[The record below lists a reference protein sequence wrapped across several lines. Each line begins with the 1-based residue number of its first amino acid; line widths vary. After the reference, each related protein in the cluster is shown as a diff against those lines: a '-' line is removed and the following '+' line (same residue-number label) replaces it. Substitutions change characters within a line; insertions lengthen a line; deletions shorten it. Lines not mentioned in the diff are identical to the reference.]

1 MLRIR
6 RPSRGAFFATLMTVA
21 ALLALSP
28 PALARWMRGA
38 IGPLA
43 MLQRPLA
50 LAVQQAK
57 DAATPGRAGL
67 SAEEAQRWQIEME
80 QLRRLAGNQQLSI
93 EELERKLAEVS
104 LLREQFGDARVKLI
118 VAEVIGYDAAPR
130 RATIRLS
137 QGSWTVT
144 GLRPD
149 LWVAATDSPPWYPEA
164 ERVREGLSRQWLVGR
179 VTEVQPFVTTVQ
191 LTTDPGF
198 GPIEVQPALVGA
210 DGRWSAMRMRCALR
224 GVGGGR
230 MWMDR
235 VPQELASGETIVFA
249 PSSELLP
256 IPMALGRISEAER
269 IPNAPQHF
277 NYTVMPWARG
287 TDLRFVYIVV
297 PAHN

>member
-1 MLRIR
+1 M
-6 RPSRGAFFATLMTVA
+6 AVA

-50 LAVQQAK
+50 LAVQRAR

-67 SAEEAQRWQIEME
+67 SAEEAQRWQVEME

-118 VAEVIGYDAAPR
+118 VAEVIAYDAAPR

-149 LWVAATDSPPWYPEA
+149 LWVAATDAPPWYPEA

-179 VTEVQPFVTTVQ
+179 VTDVQPFVTTVQ

-198 GPIEVQPALVGA
+198 GPIEVQPAVVA
-210 DGRWSAMRMRCALR
+210 ANGRWSPLRTRCVLR

-235 VPQELASGETIVFA
+235 VPQDLTGAETIVFA

-256 IPMALGRISEAER
+256 IPMALGRVAGAER
-269 IPNAPQHF
+269 IPDAPQHF
-277 NYTVMPWARG
+277 NYTVTPWAG
-287 TDLRFVYIVV
+287 ITDLRFVYIVV
-297 PAHN
+297 PAHF